1 MSDRWP
7 KRVLIT
13 GGREVGGL
21 RAFAEG
27 LREGFTA
34 LGIPAEIIHPSGI
47 LFRWRELRDPAVLKV
62 LSTTAVFASPFARR
76 AICIAHCLPRP
87 DVQGWLKTLA
97 ILASFKLANLF
108 PECRLAAVSDY
119 VAVHLRAFYGLRL
132 DAVIHNPLQPIFCEP
147 WQSSEPRNYLTYV
160 GRLVPAKKLHRL
172 LPVMQQLLDQ
182 NPELRVCIIGD
193 GPQRRELEALVQDEP
208 RIEFS
213 GTLDALGVRA
223 YLRRTKVFVSGCETE
238 ALGLAYVEALSQG
251 CAVAMPACGGGLEI
265 APALIGTQI
274 QLLPLSFHGVQ
285 VLDVLQRAAKSTS
298 RSVRFDA
305 YVPGAIAA
313 KYLKCDSTCLSKAPA
328 VCQNAQTAETGS
340 DAH

>member
-1 MSDRWP
+1 MSTEIP
-7 KRVLIT
+7 QKVLIT

-21 RAFAEG
+21 GAFAEG

-47 LFRWRELRDPAVLKV
+47 LSRWSELRDPAVLKV
-62 LSTTAVFASPFARR
+62 LSTTAVFASPLARR

-193 GPQRRELEALVQDEP
+193 GPQRRELEALVSDSP
-208 RIEFS
+208 RIEFR
-213 GTLDALGVRA
+213 GTLDPVGVLA
-223 YLRRTKVFVSGCETE
+223 YLRKTKVFVSGCETE

-265 APALIGTQI
+265 APDLIGTQI
-274 QLLPLSFHGVQ
+274 QLLPLSFCRVEIFEI
-285 VLDVLQRAAKSTS
+285 LQRALKSTCS
-298 RSVRFDA
+298 PVAFDEFMPEVVAAA
-305 YVPGAIAA
+305 YMQCYSH
-313 KYLKCDSTCLSKAPA
+313 KLSKAPA
-328 VCQNAQTAETGS
+328 AWPQTEMLDTDS
-340 DAH
+340 DAN